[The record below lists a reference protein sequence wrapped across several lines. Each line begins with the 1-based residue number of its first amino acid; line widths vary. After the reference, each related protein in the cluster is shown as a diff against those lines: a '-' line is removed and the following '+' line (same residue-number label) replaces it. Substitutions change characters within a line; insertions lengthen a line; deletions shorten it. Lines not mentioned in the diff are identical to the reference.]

1 MMNRNLL
8 QLKPLRRGLR
18 HQLQLVLGHCL
29 VRFVI
34 DALDLAPI
42 LKLANNAP
50 KNDNG
55 AGRRIDVI
63 LWRFKRRCRQ

>member
-1 MMNRNLL
+1 
-8 QLKPLRRGLR
+8 
-18 HQLQLVLGHCL
+18 LVLGHCL

-55 AGRRIDVI
+55 AGRRIDII
-63 LWRFKRRCRQ
+63 LWRFKQRFRQ

>member
-1 MMNRNLL
+1 MNHELVEVKL
-8 QLKPLRRGLR
+8 LRRGFR
-18 HQLQLVLGHCL
+18 DSLQLVLCHCL

-55 AGRRIDVI
+55 AGRRIDII
-63 LWRFKRRCRQ
+63 LWRLKRRFRQ